1 MAYGLGA
8 GLAQGFVRGY
18 QLGEE
23 GKERAQKLR
32 LQEEAATRDRE
43 RFDRERTDREQM
55 DRINAGLRLLA
66 TAKTP
71 EELDAVEGI
80 YSGAVDWKTYK
91 PGQQTAGQ
99 PTAGITN
106 PAAGVEAPPPATGV
120 QTFPLGAKPGTP
132 LTMTDEAGA
141 PLPTGGPA
149 GEAAPAAPVQPTD
162 NPFIPNHRGDRKLR
176 DRMYDLSER
185 GYRDLALLKGDY
197 KTAAAM
203 PALTRELK
211 SQDLDMEVGP
221 LILAASQGSAPA
233 AREVMKLIP
242 GMEGVT
248 VPDNFKVEKN
258 GSLIFEKDGQP
269 YQVPPQ
275 MLLAAAYKFR
285 SPTELMKEF
294 ISFRREDVKAE
305 REGRLADAVIGLRG
319 AQTGL
324 ATAQAG
330 LATARAD
337 RAGEPPAVKPGTLEE
352 IRKKG
357 LAQIQSLM
365 PVKTA
370 SEEEM
375 RVWSDDQRASY
386 NLTLGNR
393 EMAASIF
400 NSNIDSTGKANVPA
414 DIAVNITRV
423 LKDPARLAA
432 ERNAEMRKKSPDQK
446 KVAEIEKALA
456 AARETRL
463 QFASRVQ
470 TDESGRAF
478 IEING
483 QRIFVPAPGGR

>member
-221 LILAASQGSAPA
+221 LIIAASQGSAPA

-248 VPDNFKVEKN
+248 VPDNFKVEEN

-294 ISFRREDVKAE
+294 ISFRREDVKAK

-319 AQTGL
+319 AQADL

-337 RAGEPPAVKPGTLEE
+337 RTGEPPTIKPDKLEG
-352 IRKKG
+352 IRKTG
-357 LAQIQSLM
+357 LDQIKSLI
-365 PVKTA
+365 PVKTE
-370 SEEEM
+370 SEDKM
-375 RVWSDDQRASY
+375 RAWSDVEKFNY
-386 NLTLGNR
+386 NFGNNKR
-393 EMAASIF
+393 NVAASIF
-400 NSNIDSTGKANVPA
+400 NSNIGQDGTPNVSA
-414 DIAVNITRV
+414 DIAVQIASV
-423 LKDPARLAA
+423 LGDPVKLAA
-432 ERNAEMRKKSPDQK
+432 DMNAARKEADKN
-446 KVAEIEKALA
+446 ALREKLK
-456 AARETRL
+456 AARETRA
-463 QFASRVQ
+463 QFWDRVQ
-470 TDESGRAF
+470 KDDKGQFIVVNGKRISIPVESR
-478 IEING
+478 
-483 QRIFVPAPGGR
+483 